1 MQPTL
6 VFLPGKSHGQ
16 RSLVG
21 CRPWGEKRVRHN
33 LVIRKQQF
41 QEKNLAT
48 YLPELILEKPAE
60 LIQTYEYPDP
70 LWWNYSKAR
79 KKKNQS
85 NYREKTDVLQKEPEL
100 NWQSIQLSAEKWQIF
115 SLLQCQPK
123 IIANLELCIGIKH
136 HNKWEV
142 KKQYRR
148 WWYFTKCPA
157 KKWSQD
163 KGELSSVEVVGYSK
177 LCEQRIS
184 RLFRLGNQQNT

>member
-16 RSLVG
+16 RRLVG
-21 CRPWGEKRVRHN
+21 CSPWGQKRVRHN
-33 LVIRKQQF
+33 LGVRQQF
-41 QEKNLAT
+41 QENNLAI
-48 YLPELILEKPAE
+48 YLPELIFEKPAE

-70 LWWNYSKAR
+70 LWWNYRTLKPER
-79 KKKNQS
+79 KKKQLE
-85 NYREKTDVLQKEPEL
+85 RKDRCLTKEPKL
-100 NWQSIQLSAEKWQIF
+100 NWQSTQLSAEKWQIF
-115 SLLQCQPK
+115 CLLKRQSK
-123 IIANLELCIGIKH
+123 IKANLELCIQIKY

-148 WWYFTKCPA
+148 QWYFTKRPA

-163 KGELSSVEVVGYSK
+163 KGELISVEVVGYSK

-184 RLFRLGNQQNT
+184 KLFQLGSQQNT